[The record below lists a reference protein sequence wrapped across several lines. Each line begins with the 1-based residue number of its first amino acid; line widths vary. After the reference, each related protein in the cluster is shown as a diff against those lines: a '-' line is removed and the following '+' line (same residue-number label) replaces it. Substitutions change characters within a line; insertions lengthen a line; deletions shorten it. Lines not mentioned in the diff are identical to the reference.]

1 MKRFSEL
8 QGVEIC
14 GETAFEVLSDRL
26 PQKLVWP
33 GYGFYIEV
41 PAGALPPGV
50 TASVAVRASLRGQ
63 FSIPENKKLIS
74 AIYWISC
81 SDVFL
86 TDVAVNIQ
94 HYACISN
101 EDEATKFKFIIAKC
115 SQEPPYKFVEKDGL
129 FNAHTQYATIMR
141 KRFSGIGTV
150 APDTVES
157 CYVAMKFY
165 KHIPD
170 SFDMYFRFVVLLNF
184 DLHIEKVLL
193 LLLLFL
199 F

>member
-101 EDEATKFKFIIAKC
+101 EDEATKFKFIIARVF
-115 SQEPPYKFVEKDGL
+115 PR
-129 FNAHTQYATIMR
+129 ATIQVCR
-141 KRFSGIGTV
+141 KRWIVSMLTHNMRPLCAKG
-150 APDTVES
+150 S
-157 CYVAMKFY
+157 Q
-165 KHIPD
+165 
-170 SFDMYFRFVVLLNF
+170 VL
-184 DLHIEKVLL
+184 ELL
-193 LLLLFL
+193 LQTLLKAVTLQ
-199 F
+199 